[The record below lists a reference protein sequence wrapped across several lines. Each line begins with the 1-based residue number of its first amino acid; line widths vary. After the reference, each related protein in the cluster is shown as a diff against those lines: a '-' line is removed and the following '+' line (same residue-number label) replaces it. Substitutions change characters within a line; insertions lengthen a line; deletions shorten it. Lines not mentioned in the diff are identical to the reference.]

1 MTIASPAPLNF
12 VRAFPHVGGQS
23 RRVKA
28 APTALTPTA
37 AAMMGASGAVST
49 KTQAPSFPAWRF
61 AAAALLVLSAATL
74 AIAGDQRSNIESAR
88 GAHMLLALSDA
99 FTSLGVGEYAAGL
112 ADLEPAAAP
121 APAVPLDGQ
130 DRFEVERLFR
140 LSGAR

>member
-12 VRAFPHVGGQS
+12 VRAFPHVSGQS

-28 APTALTPTA
+28 APTVLTRTA
-37 AAMMGASGAVST
+37 AAMMGASGVVCT

-74 AIAGDQRSNIESAR
+74 AIAGDQRSNSESAR
-88 GAHMLLALSDA
+88 GGHLLVAQWDA
-99 FTSLGVGEYAAGL
+99 FVSLGVGEYAADLGE
-112 ADLEPAAAP
+112 LEPAAAP
-121 APAVPLDGQ
+121 APLDAQ
-130 DRFEVERLFR
+130 DRFEIERLFR